1 METKSS
7 STGDKEYQINMFK
20 EINDKMEIF
29 TR

>member
-7 STGDKEYQINMFK
+7 STSDKEYQINMFK